1 MNAAVFKREIESA
14 GELNRIVRRYS
25 QALFTQVAQTAACN
39 RLHPIVERLARWLL
53 LMQDRMESSTLQ
65 LTHEFIATMLGSRRA
80 GVTVAAG
87 QLQAPTLTIDRF
99 VPSMDLHM
107 NTCSYE

>member
-1 MNAAVFKREIESA
+1 
-14 GELNRIVRRYS
+14 
-25 QALFTQVAQTAACN
+25 
-39 RLHPIVERLARWLL
+39 
-53 LMQDRMESSTLQ
+53 MESSTLQ